1 MTDKDRTLLII
12 AQNFENPNLLDQAPP
27 DIFNQLISEGNSQL
41 LVLRKASLKNQLCLF
56 NAVTSLS

>member
-12 AQNFENPNLLDQAPP
+12 AQNFENQNLLDQASPE
-27 DIFNQLISEGNSQL
+27 IFNKLIAEGNSQL
-41 LVLRKASLKNQLCLF
+41 LVLRKASLQSQLSLF